1 MGLVDYYLVY
11 RFIKALVMPF
21 NKTKAFELGIIDEK
35 GNILKKQK
43 ELETS
48 AEKAAY
54 GYFERM
60 VWNLKKVIHKVP
72 LIGKSIGS
80 VVAASYLLL
89 KEKYN
94 DGELEVLKETTFLK
108 FFWDDIVETASVTN
122 TGSTSSGTAGLSSAD
137 TPDRQGYDKILF
149 DKKKKRLKRKKK
161 KKSKK

>member
-21 NKTKAFELGIIDEK
+21 KKTKAFELGIIDEK

-108 FFWDDIVETASVTN
+108 FFWDDIVETVPVTN

>member
-1 MGLVDYYLVY
+1 
-11 RFIKALVMPF
+11 
-21 NKTKAFELGIIDEK
+21 
-35 GNILKKQK
+35 
-43 ELETS
+43 
-48 AEKAAY
+48 
-54 GYFERM
+54 M

-94 DGELEVLKETTFLK
+94 EGEIEVLKETTFLK
-108 FFWDDIVETASVTN
+108 FFWDDLVESAPVTN
-122 TGSTSSGTAGLSSAD
+122 TGSTPSGTAGLSSAD